1 MRESV
6 QSWAPQDPWP
16 LIENNGI
23 MEFDSNTFLNADQV
37 LQLQDLFGQDD
48 FDREASLLYDEFTF
62 APETDNSMVETTEP
76 SDLMNMDNIINT
88 VVTEV
93 PLAKR
98 RRSSSCSTS
107 SSISSHFSSSS
118 SSEDEEDNE
127 ELESTSHRRFSMS
140 SSSDSEPEQEVVTPY
155 LHRRQM
161 EEMILDK
168 ITNQLEPEKLP
179 GILAIISTTHE
190 DEVEEVEID
199 LAKLDRDQLERIL
212 SYVNA
217 CLIEKEGGAK
227 VKLSDYIVE
236 RKPVVTA
243 VAQPPSVPK
252 VEHVQKK
259 KNKRKNNRRK
269 SSVAEGHTV
278 NGSSTAT
285 LSSAHGPISMSA
297 LTELESNSKTS
308 KNNKRKRRAKKS
320 KRDDDVSVHMS
331 NNVDLFKDS
340 IASTKP
346 KRKSAIHKRRLLEE
360 MLQPSNEDSSDEEED
375 SGSGIIVFGDEQMD
389 MAVTQN
395 ETIVHQE
402 QSSIVQEKPILPT
415 IVEKIDDEEDDELI
429 DIMM

>member
-1 MRESV
+1 
-6 QSWAPQDPWP
+6 
-16 LIENNGI
+16 
-23 MEFDSNTFLNADQV
+23 
-37 LQLQDLFGQDD
+37 
-48 FDREASLLYDEFTF
+48 
-62 APETDNSMVETTEP
+62 MVETIEP

-88 VVTEV
+88 IVTDI
-93 PLAKR
+93 PLEKR

-118 SSEDEEDNE
+118 SSEDEDIE
-127 ELESTSHRRFSMS
+127 EPSSTSHRRFSMS
-140 SSSDSEPEQEVVTPY
+140 SSDSEPEQEVITPY

-168 ITNQLEPEKLP
+168 ITNHLEPEKLP

-227 VKLSDYIVE
+227 VKLSDYIVQ
-236 RKPVVTA
+236 RKPT
-243 VAQPPSVPK
+243 VAAIQPPAPQPK
-252 VEHVQKK
+252 VEQVQKRR
-259 KNKRKNNRRK
+259 NKRKNNRRK
-269 SSVAEGHTV
+269 SLVEEGHTV
-278 NGSSTAT
+278 SGSSTAT
-285 LSSAHGPISMSA
+285 LSAAHGPISMSA
-297 LTELESNSKTS
+297 LTELESSSKSS

-331 NNVDLFKDS
+331 NNVNPFKES

-360 MLQPSNEDSSDEEED
+360 MLQPSNEDSSNDEEEED
-375 SGSGIIVFGDEQMD
+375 NGSGIIVFGDEQMD

-395 ETIVHQE
+395 ETIIHQE
-402 QSSIVQEKPILPT
+402 QNSLVQEKPILAT
-415 IVEKIDDEEDDELI
+415 IVEKIDEEEDDELI